1 MRFKNYD
8 QFVINVKADIFIN
21 LFCPFDRKQVLILIE
36 ECLKFEKDE
45 YFLFKCYKVFEEN
58 HPDTEKINFNKFY
71 DHLKTQLKLN

>member
-1 MRFKNYD
+1 MIK
-8 QFVINVKADIFIN
+8 

-36 ECLKFEKDE
+36 ECLKFDKDE
-45 YFLFKCYKVFEEN
+45 NFLFKCYEAFEDN